1 MDAPS
6 SSSQPPEP
14 LRSITCIS
22 TEEINPAENSDT
34 DATAGEIS
42 DDSNTK
48 VQNPPPCSEPIE
60 ENPAKPSKRN
70 KKKAKKRALSDN
82 SSAPSSPSSSPP
94 LISNQRGTRVA
105 PKRRSPRIVLGSAR
119 QNPVADAISFRLG
132 MSIAAFV
139 VQILE
144 RKDAPGQ
151 RISDDYLAEI
161 CASAIR
167 ESLANDFGNTFDS
180 FVRNFEKSFRS
191 TFKTLK
197 LIKESSMRKGKYHI
211 SHLNIGPSSDAAR
224 DVGDLGCK
232 RDCASS
238 SNIEGRHSEELSCTH
253 TVVDQLNCSP
263 ATEQNEATDC
273 INMDLALH
281 GQANQ
286 LTCVSSTPFGSTNQ
300 SMLSTVERSIIEQ
313 TRSNDLKTV
322 ELSLAMKKIR
332 LKETELSLNFEA
344 NQLVR
349 SKLDMGKS
357 KASFKV
363 EKFKTELED
372 VRHAELLR
380 KCIDCLVAGLIIM
393 VASLSYSAYVYS
405 YKRITEATASCSP
418 SSKASTSWWM
428 PNAVAS
434 FNSGLQIVSCQ
445 VQALSRMLF
454 GVLMILVIA
463 YLLLQRS
470 SASKQTMPVTFILL
484 LLGFICGL
492 AGKLCV
498 DTLGGSGF
506 HWLVYWEAM
515 CLVHFFCN
523 ICTSTLFMMLH
534 GPVTPS
540 QGIKRNE
547 KLPYW
552 IRRFAFYGLLL
563 VFLPIFCGLLPF
575 ASLGEWKDHFISQA
589 VDYGSG
595 GDDWN
600 SEL

>member
-14 LRSITCIS
+14 LRSITCIF

-82 SSAPSSPSSSPP
+82 SSPPSSPSSSPP

-105 PKRRSPRIVLGSAR
+105 PKRRGPRIVLRSAR
-119 QNPVADAISFRLG
+119 QNPVADAISFSLG

-139 VQILE
+139 AQIIE
-144 RKDAPGQ
+144 GKDAPGQ

-167 ESLANDFGNTFDS
+167 ESLANDFGNTFES

-238 SNIEGRHSEELSCTH
+238 SSIKGRHSEELFCTH
-253 TVVDQLNCSP
+253 AVVDQLNCSP

-281 GQANQ
+281 R
-286 LTCVSSTPFGSTNQ
+286 LSSTPFGSTDQ
-300 SMLSTVERSIIEQ
+300 SMLSTVERSIREQ
-313 TRSNDLKTV
+313 IRSNDLKKV
-322 ELSLAMKKIR
+322 ELCLEMEKIR
-332 LKETELSLNFEA
+332 LKKTELSLNFDSI
-344 NQLVR
+344 QLVR
-349 SKLDMGKS
+349 SKLAMGIS
-357 KASFKV
+357 KAFFKV
-363 EKFKTELED
+363 EKFRTEVED

-393 VASLSYSAYVYS
+393 AASLSYSAYVYS

-470 SASKQTMPVTFILL
+470 SASKQTMPITFILL
-484 LLGFICGL
+484 LLGFICGF

-540 QGIKRNE
+540 QEIKRNE

-552 IRRFAFYGLLL
+552 IRRCAFYGLLL

-575 ASLGEWKDHFISQA
+575 ASLGEWKDHFISRA